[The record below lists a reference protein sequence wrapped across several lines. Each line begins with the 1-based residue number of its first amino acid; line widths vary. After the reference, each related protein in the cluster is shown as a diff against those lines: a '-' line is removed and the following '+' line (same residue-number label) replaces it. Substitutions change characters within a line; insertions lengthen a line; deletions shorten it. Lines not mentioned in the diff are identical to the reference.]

1 VPEGPAV
8 TAAAADL
15 ARPGQARRVVAAL
28 RAAHAAR
35 DEARRLLA
43 RVSVPVEIVTGSA
56 DPLSVAVDR
65 PVTTIAGAGHYPQ
78 LTHPGEVAAAIR

>member
-1 VPEGPAV
+1 M
-8 TAAAADL
+8 
-15 ARPGQARRVVAAL
+15 
-28 RAAHAAR
+28 
-35 DEARRLLA
+35 
-43 RVSVPVEIVTGSA
+43 SVPVEIVTGSA